1 VGEPYR
7 RAAAS
12 SAHLQQPGHLSGRGS
27 EQLDPGRDRGQT
39 AGERQDLVVASGE
52 VGAFMSQH
60 RTQVSIVE
68 CAWRVA
74 LVTTIVFGRPATQ

>member
-1 VGEPYR
+1 
-7 RAAAS
+7 
-12 SAHLQQPGHLSGRGS
+12 
-27 EQLDPGRDRGQT
+27 
-39 AGERQDLVVASGE
+39 
-52 VGAFMSQH
+52 MSQH